1 MLFRSPAKSISEAA
15 RIVTDVA
22 KTEVPKDDVNK
33 LYEDILGKMKS
44 TPGPEAE
51 ALSRLLDKAERRAE
65 DIKARGVGEALMRFG
80 FGMAAGAA
88 KPGQARR
95 AGLAGALESAAGAA
109 PILGESLAENAKLQ
123 QAAEDNALKLRLEN
137 ARYQSAV
144 ESGNKQLAASLAG
157 SISQR
162 NLQQASLQEQI
173 AQNARANALK
183 EKEIAGLAAYRQA
196 ASDPALIKYAERY
209 MRENPGMNFDQAME
223 KASRAAGYSFRTEGL
238 MGGKLAAELRK
249 IDDDFD
255 MIPYLKAGNPEGKH
269 LKFLEEERQ
278 RRRNEA
284 YRLYGGD
291 QSGGGKSSSLDLSQW
306 GTPTKQ

>member
-1 MLFRSPAKSISEAA
+1 MINRRS
-15 RIVTDVA
+15 
-22 KTEVPKDDVNK
+22 
-33 LYEDILGKMKS
+33 L
-44 TPGPEAE
+44 
-51 ALSRLLDKAERRAE
+51 
-65 DIKARGVGEALMRFG
+65 
-80 FGMAAGAA
+80 
-88 KPGQARR
+88 
-95 AGLAGALESAAGAA
+95 LAGATAGAT
-109 PILGESLAENAKLQ
+109 
-123 QAAEDNALKLRLEN
+123 ALKVVSKEDLATAGDGL
-137 ARYQSAV
+137 
-144 ESGNKQLAASLAG
+144 KQLAASLAG

-249 IDDDFD
+249 IDEDFN